1 MNYYSQCVWRTVRG
15 EFVVEGRF
23 ANDAGAVAKPEHF
36 AILLGLP
43 LVFLAEEPR

>member
-1 MNYYSQCVWRTVRG
+1 MNYYSQCVWRTVPG